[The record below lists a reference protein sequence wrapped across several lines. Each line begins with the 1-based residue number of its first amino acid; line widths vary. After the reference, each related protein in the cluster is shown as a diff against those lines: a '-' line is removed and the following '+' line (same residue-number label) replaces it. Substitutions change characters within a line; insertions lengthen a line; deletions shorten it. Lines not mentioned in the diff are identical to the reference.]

1 MATFSKVQLS
11 GGTSGKN
18 IKVAATST
26 PGTLVHTA
34 SSSAIDEIW
43 LWAVNTDTAD
53 RTLTIEFGG
62 TTSPDDTIIL
72 TIPFK
77 TGLVLV
83 IPGLTLG
90 GGLIVRAFASSG
102 NVVDVNGFINRIT

>member
-11 GGTSGKN
+11 GGTTGKN
-18 IKVAATST
+18 IKVAATAT

-34 SSSAIDEIW
+34 STTPIDEIW

-62 TTSPDDTIIL
+62 VASPDDTIIL

-83 IPGLTLG
+83 IPGLTLTNS
-90 GGLIVRAFASSG
+90 LVVRAFASVT
-102 NVVDVNGFINRIT
+102 NVVDVNGFVNRIT